1 MEKVLIISR
10 DLIPSVKLCGD
21 VQMSFLKEQGIIDY
35 KFIQSSMVTS
45 DALDW
50 PDIVIF
56 IRGDSQLDLY
66 ISKICKKAGKHL
78 VYVLDDDLLNVSN
91 NLSSWSYYTNNSVKK
106 AILGTMDN
114 CTTFLTTSKCL
125 LSKYGKRFKNAFL
138 IDEPALNV
146 SVNKL
151 VNNKIKIGFAGS
163 IDRSTDIADILS
175 ESLREILAKYKD
187 KVEIEFM
194 GAKPDFVDELG
205 LKYIPYTKSYD
216 EYVNVIRNR
225 NWDIGL
231 APMPDTNFHACKYI
245 NKYVEYASFG
255 IAGIYSNVE
264 PYKGML
270 EDGKNCL
277 LADNTTESW
286 TNSISRMI
294 EDKDLLNSIRN
305 MSLKD
310 VKDNYNIKKLAK
322 EYYEYILM
330 DYKKTDKKVDG
341 MWKFR
346 VQTILHRTICKIL
359 KKEALY

>member
-21 VQMSFLKEQGIIDY
+21 SQLAYLKENGIIDY
-35 KFIQSSMVTS
+35 RFVQSHLVTS
-45 DALDW
+45 DILNWADV
-50 PDIVIF
+50 VIF
-56 IRGDSQLDLY
+56 VRSESELEY
-66 ISKICKKAGKHL
+66 YVSKICKKAGKQL
-78 VYVLDDDLLNVSN
+78 IYVLDDDLLNVPSYLGSAEYY
-91 NLSSWSYYTNNSVKK
+91 NLKEIRRNFKKIMANCSVFLTPSKILLEKYGHLFKYSYLIKEPSLNPVMNKPTNN
-106 AILGTMDN
+106 N
-114 CTTFLTTSKCL
+114 
-125 LSKYGKRFKNAFL
+125 
-138 IDEPALNV
+138 
-146 SVNKL
+146 
-151 VNNKIKIGFAGS
+151 IKIGFAGS

-175 ESLREILAKYKD
+175 ESLREVLAKYKD

-225 NWDIGL
+225 DWDIGL

-330 DYKKTDKKVDG
+330 DYKKSDKKVDG